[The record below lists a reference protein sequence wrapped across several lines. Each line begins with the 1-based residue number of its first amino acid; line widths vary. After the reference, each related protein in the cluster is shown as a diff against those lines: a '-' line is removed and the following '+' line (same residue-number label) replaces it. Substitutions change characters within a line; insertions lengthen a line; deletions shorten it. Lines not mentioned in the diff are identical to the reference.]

1 MPTEKILTGYPSID
15 KPWLK
20 YYSEE
25 EINAK
30 FQNCVCIINKRKNYP
45 PTIVGDELCSPAS
58 SGVNCILQQKSR
70 TTAGNHRF
78 AP

>member
-1 MPTEKILTGYPSID
+1 MPTEKELTGYPSID

-30 FQNCVCIINKRKNYP
+30 FLNCV
-45 PTIVGDELCSPAS
+45 G
-58 SGVNCILQQKSR
+58 ILNEIKK
-70 TTAGNHRF
+70 
-78 AP
+78 